1 MEDISTEQTVMDQ
14 YKDHFH
20 SFNKQDQYRILTSVP
35 KQYGR
40 PFLQEFFGITDHQA
54 KIAKS
59 LQAEKGI
66 LSIPDP
72 KPGKTL
78 PEETVI
84 KLKVFMKMI

>member
-1 MEDISTEQTVMDQ
+1 M
-14 YKDHFH
+14 
-20 SFNKQDQYRILTSVP
+20 ILSNNYNTYDRW
-35 KQYGR
+35 QNGR

-59 LQAEKGI
+59 LQEEKGI

-78 PEETVI
+78 PEDTI
-84 KLKVFMKMI
+84 NKVKSFL